1 MPTPAATRKRSRAQ
15 LRAAESEEEQDEL
28 SPEKS
33 VIGGKKFSTPLSAAK
48 RRKLNGSS
56 PAPASKTAIGSL
68 GKRVGTAIGD
78 LMGWGSKKEK
88 ENVAQEEVDEL
99 ADDEEVSGRKDKDI
113 WEVDTSELE
122 ETVKRSVR
130 VKKLNGSG
138 RTSAASTPQTKEKAT
153 NLAKVGAKSKRK
165 CGTAGELAED
175 KSGDIW
181 EVEVSDPEN
190 ATPVSLPARK
200 GMTSVQRAKAFL
212 SPATKDAMADIPKKR
227 SGGRPRKSDIL
238 KKASVAAKQAIRES
252 LITGGSAVADEEA
265 EEAEEAEEEGV
276 AGTPSRQKSG
286 RGRKEDTQA
295 DVDPEPKLVPSTKKR
310 GRPKKNLDGVIDSA
324 KKDPKGILT
333 PSKKDKTL
341 RSRKSVAFEEND
353 AEMDLGF
360 KDIPSS
366 ANSKLKTVAKL
377 KKKPAETGVATE
389 EPYDASTEPQA
400 EPASEE
406 ARSNGEEI
414 ACSICNGLD
423 SKKGNQII
431 LCDSCDFAVH
441 LKCYGLSKVPKGDWY
456 CKDCEPGV
464 EEEVSF
470 PLLNEGLNDN
480 ETSGDLPDIENF
492 EDHLRNV
499 QRIVLDKVTGQKRIK
514 LCGHD
519 EEMQKVHQVV
529 EQTVLAGEGNSML
542 VIGARGCGKTTVS
555 STTKTAY
562 SMLIVV
568 QLVESVISD
577 LSRDHRDSFHVIRLN
592 GFVHTDDKLA
602 LKEIWRQLGRE
613 MEVEDDVG
621 GKARI
626 RKSNTTRFSTLTKCR
641 QAITPIL

>member
-15 LRAAESEEEQDEL
+15 LRAAEPEEEQDEL
-28 SPEKS
+28 KS
-33 VIGGKKFSTPLSAAK
+33 VIGGKKLSTPLSAAK

-56 PAPASKTAIGSL
+56 PAPASKTVIGSL

-78 LMGWGSKKEK
+78 LMGWGSKKGK
-88 ENVAQEEVDEL
+88 DNVAQEEVDEL
-99 ADDEEVSGRKDKDI
+99 AHDEEGSGRKEKDI
-113 WEVDTSELE
+113 WEVDTSEPE
-122 ETVKRSVR
+122 ETLKRSAR

-138 RTSAASTPQTKEKAT
+138 RMSAASTPKTKEKAT
-153 NLAKVGAKSKRK
+153 TPAKVGTKSKRK
-165 CGTAGELAED
+165 IVTAGELAED

-190 ATPVSLPARK
+190 GTPVSLPVRK
-200 GMTSVQRAKAFL
+200 GMTSVQRAKTFL

-227 SGGRPRKSDIL
+227 SAGRPKKSDIL

-252 LITGGSAVADEEA
+252 LIAGGSAVADEEA
-265 EEAEEAEEEGV
+265 EEGGV
-276 AGTPSRQKSG
+276 ADTPSRRKSG
-286 RGRKEDTQA
+286 LGRKEDIQA
-295 DVDPEPKLVPSTKKR
+295 DVDPQPELVSSAKKR

-377 KKKPAETGVATE
+377 KKKPAEKGVETG
-389 EPYDASTEPQA
+389 EPYDASAEAQE
-400 EPASEE
+400 EPASEDE
-406 ARSNGEEI
+406 RSNGEEI

-431 LCDSCDFAVH
+431 LCDSCDFALH

-456 CKDCEPGV
+456 CKDCEPEV

-542 VIGARGCGKTTVS
+542 VIGARGCGKTTVC
-555 STTKTAY
+555 STRKMPY

-577 LSRDHRDSFHVIRLN
+577 LSRDHRDSFHVVRLN
-592 GFVHTDDKLA
+592 GFIHTDDKLA

-613 MEVEDDVG
+613 MEVEDDVAG
-621 GKARI
+621 RVRI
-626 RKSNTTRFSTLTKCR
+626 RKSSTTRFSMLTECR